1 MQEQILKQP
10 RSTSDSIPTISWH
23 VRLVDVQAKPE
34 KPLDSR
40 YRLGTLIMEEEW
52 YAEQTIIWHNGSKG
66 DKLEKAR
73 GCQLGMTQMVHQAQP
88 PGGSIMRRRL
98 RQLLVLDPD
107 EIDPDVDTL

>member
-1 MQEQILKQP
+1 M
-10 RSTSDSIPTISWH
+10 ISWH
-23 VRLVDVQAKPE
+23 VHLVDVQAKPK

-40 YRLGTLIMEEEW
+40 YRLGTLIVEEEW

-73 GCQLGMTQMVHQAQP
+73 GCQLGTTRMVHQAQP
-88 PGGSIMRRRL
+88 PGGSITRRSP

>member
-1 MQEQILKQP
+1 MREQILKQP
-10 RSTSDSIPTISWH
+10 RSTSDSIPMISWR

-40 YRLGTLIMEEEW
+40 YRLGTLIVEEEW

-73 GCQLGMTQMVHQAQP
+73 GCQLGTTRMVHQAQP
-88 PGGSIMRRRL
+88 PGGSITCRSP

>member
-1 MQEQILKQP
+1 M
-10 RSTSDSIPTISWH
+10 ISWH

-40 YRLGTLIMEEEW
+40 YHLGTLIVEEER
-52 YAEQTIIWHNGSKG
+52 YAEQTVIWHNGSKG
-66 DKLEKAR
+66 DKLEKGR
-73 GCQLGMTQMVHQAQP
+73 GCQLGATRMVHQAQP
-88 PGGSIMRRRL
+88 PGSSITRRSP

>member
-1 MQEQILKQP
+1 M
-10 RSTSDSIPTISWH
+10 ISWRVH
-23 VRLVDVQAKPE
+23 LVDIQAKPE

-40 YRLGTLIMEEEW
+40 YRLETLIVEEER

-66 DKLEKAR
+66 DKLEKTR
-73 GCQLGMTQMVHQAQP
+73 GCQLGTTWMVHQAQP
-88 PGGSIMRRRL
+88 PGGSIMRRSP